1 MRVTHKATAAVIAV
15 LAGCTWA
22 VPAAVSQAVPTPE
35 SAVSAHQK
43 DSVQATSGT
52 TVSFE
57 APEGWTTTPAS
68 SRTFAV
74 YTRSQ
79 ENQEITL
86 SVVDGSQDFDTTA
99 DRVLRQQSL
108 SGTSAAF
115 DGGRISSPNGFSGK
129 TCVAI
134 RQAEKATGPCAVV
147 HKDGTVVTV
156 TATSTGKDE
165 APDLQAVVDS
175 LEVSKE
181 EAA

>member
-1 MRVTHKATAAVIAV
+1 MRVTQKATAAVIAV

-22 VPAAVSQAVPTPE
+22 VPAAVSHAVPAPVST
-35 SAVSAHQK
+35 VSAHQK
-43 DSVQATSGT
+43 DSLQAPSGT
-52 TVSFE
+52 TVSFQ
-57 APEGWTTTPAS
+57 APEGWSTTPS
-68 SRTFAV
+68 SNRTSTV
-74 YTRSQ
+74 YTRTQ
-79 ENQEITL
+79 DDQEIAL
-86 SVVDGSQDFDTTA
+86 SVVEGSQDFDTTA
-99 DRVLRQQSL
+99 DRVLRRQSL

-165 APDLQAVVDS
+165 APDLQALVDS
-175 LEVSKE
+175 LEMTK
-181 EAA
+181 EAAE